1 VISEQ
6 KAEGRKQ
13 GAKGR
18 MRDERRRT
26 RETEGEKT
34 VNVLIADDHPIIRYG
49 LKQILSEEPDIGILG
64 EAQNC
69 GEVLEYVRKQKWHL
83 VILDISMPGRGG
95 IDVLKELKHQY
106 PKLPVLVLSMHPE
119 EQYAKRALK
128 VGAAGYLNKGN
139 AQEELVKAVRKILQG
154 GKYVSPALAEKLAND
169 LEAESEKPLHETLSD
184 REYEV
189 MLLIASGKTVSQI
202 AVELTLSVKTIDTYR
217 SRILEKMKMKTNAE
231 LMHFAIKNKLVD

>member
-1 VISEQ
+1 
-6 KAEGRKQ
+6 
-13 GAKGR
+13 
-18 MRDERRRT
+18 M
-26 RETEGEKT
+26 

-49 LKQILSEEPDIGILG
+49 LKQILSEEPDIEILG

-69 GEVLEYVRKQKWHL
+69 GEVLEHVRKQKWHL

-106 PKLPVLVLSMHPE
+106 PNLPVLVLSMHPE
-119 EQYAKRALK
+119 DQYAKRALK
-128 VGAAGYLNKGN
+128 AGAAGYLNKGN
-139 AQEELVKAVRKILQG
+139 AQEELIKAVRKILQG
-154 GKYVSPALAEKLAND
+154 GKYVSPTLAEKLASD
-169 LEAESEKPLHETLSD
+169 LEAEAEKPLRETLSD

-217 SRILEKMKMKTNAE
+217 SRILEKMKMKTNSE
-231 LMHFAIKNKLVD
+231 LMHYAIKNKLVE